1 MTKTEEYAEFLGKT
15 AYYAALIV
23 ICSYVGATL
32 ARAVESPVAAITE
45 VAPVKAPNLIVEP
58 DYETRPPVEDAA
70 GDAVVK
76 PEKLQYEPVTDELPL
91 LETRKG
97 PAGEKRGSHYEEGG
111 ELYVTPEPGI
121 TPKDEAIEEITENS
135 DEPTADPKGAL

>member
-1 MTKTEEYAEFLGKT
+1 MTKTEEYAEFVGKT

-32 ARAVESPVAAITE
+32 ARAVESPAAAITD
-45 VAPVKAPNLIVEP
+45 VAPVMAPNLIIEP
-58 DYETRPPVEDAA
+58 DYETRTPIEDETGNAD
-70 GDAVVK
+70 GK
-76 PEKLQYEPVTDELPL
+76 SEKLQYEPATEELPI

-97 PAGEKRGSHYEEGG
+97 PAGEKRGSHYEEGT

-121 TPKDEAIEEITENS
+121 TPKDEAIEEITEDAAETS
-135 DEPTADPKGAL
+135 SEPKGAF